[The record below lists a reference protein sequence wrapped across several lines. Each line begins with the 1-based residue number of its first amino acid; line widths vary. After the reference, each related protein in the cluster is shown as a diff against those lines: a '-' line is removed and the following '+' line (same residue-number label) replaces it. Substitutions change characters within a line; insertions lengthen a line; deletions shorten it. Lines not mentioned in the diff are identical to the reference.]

1 MIKTPFHLWRARAVY
16 ERGGIIAYPTE
27 GVWGL
32 GCDPFNPKAVERLLR
47 LKSRPWQ
54 KGLILAVS
62 NIKATEL
69 WLTALTEAQRERVLA
84 SWPGPTTWLV
94 PHLERWPTW
103 VCGESSAIAM
113 RVSAYEPVALLSGAV
128 GGFIIS
134 TSANPAG
141 LAPAM
146 SAQEVRHYF
155 GHQVDLVMPGTVQG
169 LNKPSAIKDALT
181 GEIARA

>member
-32 GCDPFNPKAVERLLR
+32 GCDPFNQKAVERLLR

-69 WLTALTEAQRERVLA
+69 WLTALTGL
-84 SWPGPTTWLV
+84 S
-94 PHLERWPTW
+94 
-103 VCGESSAIAM
+103 ES
-113 RVSAYEPVALLSGAV
+113 
-128 GGFIIS
+128 GFWR
-134 TSANPAG
+134 PG
-141 LAPAM
+141 LAPQLGSYHIW
-146 SAQEVRHYF
+146 SAGQHGYVVS
-155 GHQVDLVMPGTVQG
+155 Q
-169 LNKPSAIKDALT
+169 
-181 GEIARA
+181 ARLPCV

>member
-1 MIKTPFHLWRARAVY
+1 MINIPFHLWRARAVY

-32 GCDPFNPKAVERLLR
+32 GCDPFNQKAVERLLR

-54 KGLILAVS
+54 KGLILAVA
-62 NIKATEL
+62 ATS
-69 WLTALTEAQRERVLA
+69 TALPWLKGLTDAQREQVLA
-84 SWPGPTTWLV
+84 SWPGPTTWLL
-94 PHLERWPTW
+94 PHLNHWPTW
-103 VCGESSAIAM
+103 VSGESSAIAM
-113 RVSAYEPVALLSGAV
+113 RVSAYEPVADLAAVV

-146 SAQEVRHYF
+146 SAREVRRYF
-155 GHQVDLVMPGTVQG
+155 GQQVDLIMPGTVQG
-169 LNKPSAIKDALT
+169 LNKPSAIKDAVT
-181 GEIARA
+181 GDIARA

>member
-1 MIKTPFHLWRARAVY
+1 MIKIPFHLWRARAVFK
-16 ERGGIIAYPTE
+16 RGGIIAYPTE

-32 GCDPFNPKAVERLLR
+32 GCDPFNQRAVERLLR

-62 NIKATEL
+62 ATSQVL
-69 WLTALTEAQRERVLA
+69 PWLKGLSDTQRERVLA
-84 SWPGPTTWLV
+84 SWPGPTTWLL
-94 PHLERWPTW
+94 PHLDLWPKW

-113 RVSAYEPVALLSGAV
+113 RVSAYEPVAQLAAAV

-146 SAQEVRHYF
+146 SAREVRQYF
-155 GHQVDLVMPGTVQG
+155 GQQVDLVMPGTVQG
-169 LNKPSAIKDALT
+169 LNKPSAIKDAVT